1 MYMKHTYLGFKQQKL
16 LEYGLDATDAT
27 ILRYFI
33 DFKDTD
39 KMVHIV
45 INNQPFY
52 WVKYEGIIQ
61 EYPLLGLKSADS
73 VYRRL
78 KKLVGAGLLKHETV
92 KNKGTYSFYG
102 VGDNYLSLISDTE
115 ITKKNTCQE
124 SQSESTNQSDEN
136 PIPVGNLSEGVRI
149 SIRGGTDFYPEQN
162 IHLLKYPSTKNITK
176 EKVKKKTEIDELIES
191 FTADEKLQQTI
202 YEFVKMRK
210 GIKAA
215 ITTLGLKKLLN
226 RLNQIAASDS
236 QKIAVLDQSIMNSWK
251 GIFPLKS
258 ENKNNA
264 QYASNTLKFNNCKGR
279 DYDYDALEKKLLGW
293 DED

>member
-1 MYMKHTYLGFKQQKL
+1 
-16 LEYGLDATDAT
+16 
-27 ILRYFI
+27 
-33 DFKDTD
+33 
-39 KMVHIV
+39 
-45 INNQPFY
+45 
-52 WVKYEGIIQ
+52 
-61 EYPLLGLKSADS
+61 
-73 VYRRL
+73 
-78 KKLVGAGLLKHETV
+78 
-92 KNKGTYSFYG
+92 
-102 VGDNYLSLISDTE
+102 
-115 ITKKNTCQE
+115 
-124 SQSESTNQSDEN
+124 
-136 PIPVGNLSEGVRI
+136 
-149 SIRGGTDFYPEQN
+149 
-162 IHLLKYPSTKNITK
+162 
-176 EKVKKKTEIDELIES
+176 
-191 FTADEKLQQTI
+191 
-202 YEFVKMRK
+202 MRK